1 MIPTDPS
8 CHDCRLTLQDPG
20 EAGGQGRDAW
30 VQRGPLASKSRVGP
44 VNLHLASGCQ
54 QGGEGSVAVDFSV
67 WLFGSI
73 SWWLVYFSGC
83 SHSPST
89 PSLATDTSVS
99 EFCFFSAPPLKKSL
113 SSNPL
118 NLQSHPQK
126 WVFCQAMV
134 FPHWCIIMSGCV
146 SLRRSCG
153 LANLCPC
160 DMGML
165 EKSGKNLPWK
175 NLHLQS
181 SKVS

>member
-99 EFCFFSAPPLKKSL
+99 EFCFFSAPPLKNL
-113 SSNPL
+113 SPPTHL
-118 NLQSHPQK
+118 TFKVTH
-126 WVFCQAMV
+126 
-134 FPHWCIIMSGCV
+134 
-146 SLRRSCG
+146 
-153 LANLCPC
+153 
-160 DMGML
+160 
-165 EKSGKNLPWK
+165 KSGSFVRQWYFHTGVL
-175 NLHLQS
+175 
-181 SKVS
+181 